1 MKRFT
6 VLGLCLIAAFA
17 LSVLVAA
24 SAQAKT
30 EHGELHVTSAGG
42 EAHLGTE
49 KGSITSTSNS
59 GEGHLTSATGGTAT
73 SLFFGVE
80 AAATKTKCNS
90 AGEPEGVVK
99 TLLLSEETGWIS
111 KPTEAGVDFKPA
123 SGIYL
128 AEFEC
133 GPLAV
138 KVKGSVIGHV
148 TPLNVSALSSKLNL
162 VPNKTGTANSPES
175 FEGGPKDILETE
187 FNAFPGKEF
196 ESLQQQENVTVTNHG
211 NASVCKLKKGVEKC
225 KPGPAESI
233 YTLTGTPLLGRCDKG
248 KGKYS
253 DTNCTVL
260 ATKKGKYEFVP
271 LPG

>member
-6 VLGLCLIAAFA
+6 VLGLCFVTA
-17 LSVLVAA
+17 LVFSVFVAA
-24 SAQAKT
+24 SAQAKS
-30 EHGELHVTSAGG
+30 EHGELYVTSAGG

-49 KGSITSTSNS
+49 KGSITSSSNS
-59 GEGHLTSATGGTAT
+59 GVGHLTSATAGTANST
-73 SLFFGVE
+73 FNGVE

-90 AGEPEGVVK
+90 AGQAEGVVK
-99 TLLLSEETGWIS
+99 TLELSEEPGWIA
-111 KPTEAGVDFKPA
+111 KPGEAGVDFKPA
-123 SGIYL
+123 SGLYL

-133 GPLAV
+133 GALKI

-148 TPLNVSALSSKLNL
+148 TPLNTSALSSKLNL
-162 VPNKTGTANSPES
+162 IPNKTGTANSPES

-211 NASVCKLKKGVEKC
+211 NASVCKTKKGKTVC
-225 KPGPAESI
+225 KPQPAESL
-233 YTLTGTPLLGRCDKG
+233 YTINGTPMFGRCDKQ
-248 KGKYS
+248 KGKFS
-253 DTNCTVL
+253 DSNCT
-260 ATKKGKYEFVP
+260 AKSAKGKFEFVP